1 MYLAA
6 GLWANMP
13 DLEATLSAKM
23 KNGIWFS
30 LNLTPVI
37 YERRFKLFA
46 KTIPLIL
53 LMEEIL
59 HHLGCIKPCKVNNR
73 IFTIST
79 GAGFFLSTVVFVQSI
94 ASWGF
99 VNGHLISLID
109 SLPTG
114 GVLTAFF
121 STRIGREAFKPT
133 NESCHYSAITPIA
146 GSKDLN
152 KRSTMVKVKLFPA
165 IS

>member
-1 MYLAA
+1 
-6 GLWANMP
+6 MP

-23 KNGIWFS
+23 KKGIWFS

-37 YERRFKLFA
+37 YEGRFKLFA

-79 GAGFFLSTVVFVQSI
+79 GAGFFLSTVVFPIFQSR
-94 ASWGF
+94 
-99 VNGHLISLID
+99 VLLV
-109 SLPTG
+109 G
-114 GVLTAFF
+114 G
-121 STRIGREAFKPT
+121 S
-133 NESCHYSAITPIA
+133 SM
-146 GSKDLN
+146 D
-152 KRSTMVKVKLFPA
+152 M
-165 IS
+165 